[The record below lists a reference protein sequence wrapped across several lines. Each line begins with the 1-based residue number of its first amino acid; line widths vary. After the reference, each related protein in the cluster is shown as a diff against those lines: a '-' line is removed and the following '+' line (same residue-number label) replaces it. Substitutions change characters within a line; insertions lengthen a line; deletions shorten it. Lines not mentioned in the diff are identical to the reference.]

1 MSFSWRDL
9 YSKSLISFKYV
20 KNCYYFK
27 IHVGLILSLLI
38 LACKSRSV
46 PCCDLFKLF
55 LARIR
60 RLREVRWN
68 KTKTYSFYCCPSV
81 LFLSQNVTLRGR
93 KSSLKHFLYIKTG
106 LNRQNLI
113 FFLSVRLESETWSLR
128 ILATGN
134 YLLILPYGF

>member
-1 MSFSWRDL
+1 MQE
-9 YSKSLISFKYV
+9 
-20 KNCYYFK
+20 
-27 IHVGLILSLLI
+27 
-38 LACKSRSV
+38 SV

-93 KSSLKHFLYIKTG
+93 KSSLKHFLYSKTG

-113 FFLSVRLESETWSLR
+113 FFLSALLESETWSLR

-134 YLLILPYGF
+134 YFSIDFSRPITSLSGNVMYIFRLQTESHN

>member
-1 MSFSWRDL
+1 MQEL
-9 YSKSLISFKYV
+9 
-20 KNCYYFK
+20 
-27 IHVGLILSLLI
+27 
-38 LACKSRSV
+38 V
-46 PCCDLFKLF
+46 PCCDLFTLF

-81 LFLSQNVTLRGR
+81 LFLSQNVHLRGR
-93 KSSLKHFLYIKTG
+93 KSSQKHFLYIKRG

-113 FFLSVRLESETWSLR
+113 FFLSALLKSETWSLR

-134 YLLILPYGF
+134 YLSILPYGVYSTYYVLVWECNVYFPFANRIS